1 MLIYYLWWGQCLMT
15 LFLYTNVGSYGKLKY
30 NKMVVKGEYL
40 QEVLSNCFKT
50 FDPSEIFSWK

>member
-1 MLIYYLWWGQCLMT
+1 MT